1 MKSLGS
7 FFEKFKSAS
16 IKEIQKRTTVS
27 DIIKSEAN
35 IDVPM
40 EKIVFANGVIKLKL
54 SSIEKNQIF
63 IKKERIIKLINQRLG
78 NTKISSIE

>member
-16 IKEIQKRTTVS
+16 VREIQKRATIS
-27 DIIKSEAN
+27 DILKSEAN
-35 IDVPM
+35 IDVPI
-40 EKIVFANGVIKLKL
+40 EKIIINNGVIKLKL

-63 IKKERIIKLINQRLG
+63 IKKGRIIMLINQRIG